1 MKRTQAEY
9 EALKQQKK
17 EEAAQ
22 RKRLHAEGVARRK
35 QTNIVFLGRGVSR
48 GLADR
53 RANIEKLQQYMLPV
67 LAAPAD
73 LAAALGISIPQLR
86 WLAYHNEAATRTH
99 YVRFSV
105 PKKSGG
111 TRELAAPHKT
121 LRHCQEWIFD
131 NILDKLP
138 VHGAAHGF
146 TRGRSTVTNAAGHAG
161 RDVLVNTDL
170 KDFFPSITFPRVA
183 GMFRGLGYSPAVAA
197 ILALLCTESPRKTV
211 EYVGVTYHVA
221 TGPRALPQGACTSP
235 ALSNRAARKLDMRLA
250 GLAAKLGWNYT
261 RYADDATFSASGEAA
276 GKVGY
281 LLAQIRHISQDEGF
295 AVNETKTRVLR
306 QNSSQR
312 VTGIV
317 VNQHP
322 AAPRK
327 LVRRLRA
334 ILHHAKSEGLAAQNR
349 GRHENFVSWL
359 GGMIAYVAM
368 VNPDQARPLQVQFA
382 ALRERES
389 RGAYEHHVP
398 SAALTASAACLPL
411 GPASRRTLPWSPKAA
426 RRRHAPSD
434 VAAEELFRGCQV
446 SVQLQPAQESPT
458 PKPTKRVC
466 VPGRKRPA
474 ARRSCIN
481 KGRVEETVLPYSCKA
496 KGIFSSAR
504 FSRTRR

>member
-1 MKRTQAEY
+1 MRSGAWFGRRDLIPPEQDTRTNLIDRAMVTHGLLTPEELEHIHKIGAEMDQVRPELAQAAAMADAAVKRTQAEH

-22 RKRLHAEGVARRK
+22 RKRLHAEGVAHRK
-35 QTNIVFLGRGVSR
+35 QTDIVFLGRGVSR

-53 RANIEKLQQYMLPV
+53 RANVEKLQQHLLPV

-73 LAAALGISIPQLR
+73 LAAALGISIPRLR

-121 LRHCQEWIFD
+121 LRHCQEWILE

-161 RDVLVNTDL
+161 QRGARQHRPQGFLPFDHLSARGRHV
-170 KDFFPSITFPRVA
+170 PR
-183 GMFRGLGYSPAVAA
+183 MGYSPAVAA

-211 EYVGVTYHVA
+211 EYAGVTYHVA

-276 GKVGY
+276 GRVGY
-281 LLAQIRHISQDEGF
+281 LLARIRHISQDEGF
-295 AVNETKTRVLR
+295 AVNEAKTRVLR
-306 QNSSQR
+306 QNTAQR

-317 VNQHP
+317 VNRHAGCPAEAGPP
-322 AAPRK
+322 AAGHLAPRQERGAGGPESRPPRE
-327 LVRRLRA
+327 LRGLAGRHDRLRGDGQSRSGPPAASPVRRAPRA
-334 ILHHAKSEGLAAQNR
+334 GEPRYI
-349 GRHENFVSWL
+349 
-359 GGMIAYVAM
+359 
-368 VNPDQARPLQVQFA
+368 
-382 ALRERES
+382 
-389 RGAYEHHVP
+389 EHHEP

-411 GPASRRTLPWSPKAA
+411 EP
-426 RRRHAPSD
+426 PS
-434 VAAEELFRGCQV
+434 
-446 SVQLQPAQESPT
+446 
-458 PKPTKRVC
+458 K
-466 VPGRKRPA
+466 
-474 ARRSCIN
+474 
-481 KGRVEETVLPYSCKA
+481 
-496 KGIFSSAR
+496 
-504 FSRTRR
+504 